1 MVHMFFRARCWV
13 FALGMLA
20 AASTPVMSQAIID
33 NLAIHGYLTQGY
45 AIADSHQIVGIPKGG
60 TFDYRRAAIL
70 IRFKG
75 SPNDAFVVQ
84 LANRDLGDSP
94 TNALTSEVQLDWAFY
109 ERRLGSKTTM
119 RIGKEPIPMG
129 IFNETRYVGTLLP
142 FYRAPFGFYEEGSF
156 TSETLNGIV
165 VTRQITPA
173 SQWKLSGSVFGGEFE
188 YLQSGTVQTS
198 QEAPPTFI
206 VTPANAKNV
215 IGTQLWLQTPLTG
228 LRVGLGGERR
238 DDHGQFFGNTSTTH
252 GTKDWWAS
260 ADGNFGR
267 LTTRAEFRQFI
278 FSQGGIRVRS
288 YYGQV
293 GYRILDAL
301 TVNLQRDVTDLDY
314 QVQSGHLHIPY
325 DRDNA
330 LGINYAFAP
339 NIVVKFEVHN
349 ANGFTV
355 EEPVDVLGGAPLHD
369 NYLITSLSVAF

>member
-1 MVHMFFRARCWV
+1 MAHMLFRARCWV
-13 FALGMLA
+13 LALGALA
-20 AASTPVMSQAIID
+20 AAPTPARSQTLTD

-45 AIADSHQIVGIPKGG
+45 SIADSHQIVGIPKGG

-70 IRFKG
+70 LRFKG
-75 SPNDAFVVQ
+75 TPNDAFVVQ

-109 ERRLGSKTTM
+109 ERRLGSKTTL
-119 RIGKEPIPMG
+119 RLGKEPIPMG

-165 VTRQITPA
+165 LARQITPA
-173 SQWKLSGSVFGGEFE
+173 SRWKLSGSLFGGEFE
-188 YLQSGTVQTS
+188 YLQSGTVPAS
-198 QEAPPTFI
+198 PDAPATFI
-206 VTPANAKNV
+206 VTQANAKNV
-215 IGTQLWLQTPLTG
+215 IGAQLWLQTPLSG
-228 LRVGLGGERR
+228 LRVGLGGDRR
-238 DDHGQFFGNTSTTH
+238 DDYGQFYGNTSTTH

-260 ADGNFGR
+260 ADGSFGR
-267 LTTRAEFRQFI
+267 LTTRTEFRQFI
-278 FSQGGIRVRS
+278 FSQGGIRVWT

-301 TVNLQRDVTDLDY
+301 TVNLQRDVIDLNY
-314 QVQSGHLHIPY
+314 KVPSGNLHIPY

-339 NIVVKFEVHN
+339 NIIAKFEVHN
-349 ANGFTV
+349 AKGFAV
-355 EEPVDVLGGAPLHD
+355 EEPVDVLGGAPLRS